1 MFRLRRRQAVS
12 EKYGCAECGT
22 GPGECCIVVTSDDKF
37 LQSMKEKA
45 LTSGSTSAPRHVVD
59 Q

>member
-1 MFRLRRRQAVS
+1 MFRLRRRRAVS

-37 LQSMKEKA
+37 LRSM
-45 LTSGSTSAPRHVVD
+45 
-59 Q
+59 